1 MRPHPPLP
9 GKTCLHP
16 AGLPTR
22 CYTLSPSG
30 EGTGSWGL
38 QLHTGWHTTRRATH
52 LKAAANFSEDIFHGH
67 PGVLEVDLAG
77 WNTRNWDLTLVLVT
91 GSTGYPALGQQAGGA
106 V

>member
-1 MRPHPPLP
+1 M
-9 GKTCLHP
+9 
-16 AGLPTR
+16 
-22 CYTLSPSG
+22 
-30 EGTGSWGL
+30 
-38 QLHTGWHTTRRATH
+38 HTGWHTTRRATH